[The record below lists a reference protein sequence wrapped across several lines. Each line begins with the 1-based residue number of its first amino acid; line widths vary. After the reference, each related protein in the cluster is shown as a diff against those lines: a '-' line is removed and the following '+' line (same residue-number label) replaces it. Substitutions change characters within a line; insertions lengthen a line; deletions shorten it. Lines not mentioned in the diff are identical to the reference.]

1 MKAARLLATA
11 AILSVC
17 VTAHAFEYKSIGNA
31 PAILYD
37 SPSQFGIKH
46 FIAPPG
52 MPVEVVHTAHAWSKV
67 RDVFGDM
74 VWVQTKALSSTRT
87 VIVTADRATAYQ
99 QADAG
104 AGTAFTAEKGVV
116 LNLEGATGSQWI
128 KVGHQNGQTGYLQ
141 VSEVWGI

>member
-67 RDVFGDM
+67 RDVYGDM
-74 VWVQTKALSSTRT
+74 VWVKTQALSNTRT
-87 VIVTADRATAYQ
+87 VIVTASRVTAYQ
-99 QADAG
+99 QADAEAAVAFS
-104 AGTAFTAEKGVV
+104 AGKGVV
-116 LNLEGATGSQWI
+116 LMLEGLAGSPWI
-128 KVGHQNGQTGYLQ
+128 KVRHQGGQTGYLPA
-141 VSEVWGI
+141 SKVWGV